1 MKRWRSILC
10 GALAAVTL
18 IVPAAAGDATYL
30 PPAAAQA
37 YLDLLEEPARM
48 GICMTSQEVGVS
60 SGFYWG
66 LVAAELIDMDG
77 DDSPELY
84 YCYRGGNR
92 SDGFQQYLYTW
103 YNGALKKL
111 PLPVHCT
118 NSGGEGYIL
127 YDGKKSCFL
136 QIDGDALSPGGQDMT
151 YYTLRNGRLVS
162 FAYNM
167 RMDDNWQTRYTSGG
181 KTVSEEWVEQ
191 QVADCTAGCTQRVRN
206 FLYSAN
212 TTNPLEK
219 EVSATISKLRGVLR
233 PTVRPSSQNMTLDGE
248 PVQLGAYMIA
258 GNNYFKLRDLAA
270 LLNGT
275 DAQFEVAWNGERQR
289 IDLRTGAAYTS
300 VGGEL
305 QALPAG
311 SKVASVTTASV
322 YLNGRRLSLTAFEID
337 GNNYFKLRDLGEA
350 LDFGVDWDESTRTV
364 LLNT

>member
-10 GALAAVTL
+10 GALAAAAL

-30 PPAAAQA
+30 PPEAAQA
-37 YLDLLEEPARM
+37 YLDLLEKPMDM
-48 GICMTSQEVGVS
+48 GICMRSQEVGVS
-60 SGFYWG
+60 SGYYWG

-77 DDSPELY
+77 DGSPELY

-92 SDGFQQYLYTW
+92 NDGFQQYLYTW

-111 PLPVHCT
+111 PLPVYCS
-118 NSGGEGYIL
+118 NSGGEGYVL
-127 YDGKKSCFL
+127 YDGKKSSFL
-136 QIDGDALSPGGQDMT
+136 QIDGDPLSPGGQDMT
-151 YYTLRNGRLVS
+151 YYTLKSGRLLS
-162 FAYNM
+162 FTYNQSL
-167 RMDDNWQTRYTSGG
+167 DDNWQARYTSGG
-181 KTVSEEWVEQ
+181 KAVSEEWVEQ
-191 QVADCTAGCTQRVRN
+191 QVAAYTSGCTQRVRN

-212 TTNPLEK
+212 ATNPLEK
-219 EVSATISKLRGVLR
+219 EVPATISKLRGVLR

-275 DAQFEVAWNGERQR
+275 DAQFEVTWNGEKQR
-289 IDLRTGAAYTS
+289 IDLRAGASYTP

-305 QALPAG
+305 QALPTG
-311 SKVASVTTASV
+311 SRVASVTTASV
-322 YLNGRRLSLTAFEID
+322 YLNGRSLSLTAFEID

-350 LDFGVDWDESTRTV
+350 LGFGVDWDESTSTV
-364 LLNT
+364 LLRT

>member
-10 GALAAVTL
+10 AALAAAALT
-18 IVPAAAGDATYL
+18 VPAAAGNAGYL

-37 YLDLLEEPARM
+37 YLDLLEEPSYM
-48 GICMTSQEVGVS
+48 GICMRSQEVGVS
-60 SGFYWG
+60 SGYYWG

-77 DDSPELY
+77 DNSPELY

-92 SDGFQQYLYTW
+92 NDGFQQYLYTW

-111 PLPVHCT
+111 PLPVSCSS
-118 NSGGEGYIL
+118 SGGEGYIL
-127 YDGKKSCFL
+127 YDGKKSSFL

-151 YYTLRNGRLVS
+151 YYTLRSGQLVS
-162 FAYNM
+162 FMYNQ
-167 RMDDNWQTRYTSGG
+167 RVDDNWQARYTSGG
-181 KTVSEEWVEQ
+181 KTVSKEWVEQ
-191 QVADCTAGCTQRVRN
+191 QVAACTSGCTQRVRS

-212 TTNPLEK
+212 TTNPLED
-219 EVSATISKLRGVLR
+219 EVSATISKLRGVLH
-233 PTVRPSSQNMTLDGE
+233 PTVRPSSQRMTLDGE

-275 DAQFEVAWNGERQR
+275 DAQFEVAWNGEKQR
-289 IDLRTGAAYTS
+289 IDLRAGAAYTS

-305 QALPAG
+305 QALPTG
-311 SKVASVTTASV
+311 SRVASVTTASV
-322 YLNGRRLSLTAFEID
+322 YLNGRPLSLTAFEID

-350 LDFGVDWDESTRTV
+350 LDFGVDWDESTSTV
-364 LLNT
+364 LLRT